1 MSPLPRGSAIFWVGI
16 AAAISP
22 FVMKSAGI
30 FKNGGRWLGL
40 LAVAWAGIAGAAENE
55 SPRMMVLEF
64 KVTPG
69 GVSLLA
75 ATNVVGRAKP
85 QPDAPAGI
93 EYQVRSA
100 DSEVLQRGTVNNPLV
115 LRTCF
120 EEVPGSG
127 ELSTKFVEL
136 PEAHLVVR
144 VPANEAASS
153 IRFYERAA
161 VGSRAASSTPRL
173 LGEISLK

>member
-1 MSPLPRGSAIFWVGI
+1 
-16 AAAISP
+16 
-22 FVMKSAGI
+22 MKSVGI
-30 FKNGGRWLGL
+30 FKNGGRWLCL

-55 SPRMMVLEF
+55 SPRMLVLEF
-64 KVTPG
+64 RVTPG

-75 ATNVVGRAKP
+75 ATNVVGRVKP

-100 DSEVLQRGTVNNPLV
+100 DSVVLRRGTVNNPLLV
-115 LRTCF
+115 RMCS

-127 ELSTKFVEL
+127 ELSTQFVEL

-144 VPANEAASS
+144 VPADEAASS

-161 VGSRAASSTPRL
+161 AGTRAASSTPRL
-173 LGEISLK
+173 LGEVSVW